1 MKILSKFLP
10 TLLLFSVIYG
20 SSWGQTKSYTI
31 QKKLSTNAASSFWS
45 QPNHGIKLNSFNT
58 TFDIKV
64 EVTTVDNINFQYFY
78 PCIGNPI
85 YSHIHNAPLTMFA
98 TAANQLSSPN
108 SKGYIN
114 DWQGENP
121 LYYYRSILVAQRPCE
136 SGNVKPDT
144 REFFKNQALITRWTL
159 FPFNILD
166 KMVDVKIKVTLIGN
180 IDINIIKEIAIP
192 GVDAIYSQDLIK
204 KTDYTENHECFNSTT
219 GVCAELNKVR
229 SIPDLNK
236 TDVVIQ
242 AHRGVWGKPNTNQ
255 ENTRGAME
263 AANSLGIKVLESDIM
278 PVNVRDGGTYVDS
291 LSGKPEDLACFHDFI
306 LTRYTTETNNANR
319 IYNKTKSYLEGL
331 DLKKP
336 RSIDDGLEKI
346 MFFEELINYAADNNL
361 IVCVDMKNLEPKGSG
376 GSCTELCGWQEDLKK
391 KQSLYHNLKFAIN
404 STDIS
409 MLKNMAIKT
418 YATYNELKD
427 NLTTGDNPVSVERFN
442 KVLWAP
448 IIAASNQWVRE
459 GDISGAYDPL
469 KIQKFL
475 DDWFA
480 HNETVLY
487 YETNFFNDFDGKTSV
502 MLSNSFSFADG
513 SMVPQGYNVMEYIYR
528 MTGRRAGIFSEEPV
542 GGKGTV
548 NRWGSWGIKNP
559 VNDRRGDHLWLLKKP
574 FFKHAVITTDRP
586 DQWIPLND

>member
-1 MKILSKFLP
+1 MKQLIKCWLALCFVIALFFQSTFAQTTTYQIKRKYNLKDAYHFKADHGFVVF
-10 TLLLFSVIYG
+10 TTDKTSSTKFSVSVETAESFYIQIPLICGGAQNRRWTIYKSFVTEQDIQDG
-20 SSWGQTKSYTI
+20 TLQHSGEEAYFYYKSFRGDYYCGIASTDNRNFYQNMAYIAEERIVGAWWTWGKPIDVIITLTLEGNAKLSDIRMVKTPGTEALYAKDFINGTTYTI
-31 QKKLSTNAASSFWS
+31 
-45 QPNHGIKLNSFNT
+45 NHDCYNSN
-58 TFDIKV
+58 
-64 EVTTVDNINFQYFY
+64 
-78 PCIGNPI
+78 
-85 YSHIHNAPLTMFA
+85 
-98 TAANQLSSPN
+98 
-108 SKGYIN
+108 
-114 DWQGENP
+114 
-121 LYYYRSILVAQRPCE
+121 
-136 SGNVKPDT
+136 
-144 REFFKNQALITRWTL
+144 
-159 FPFNILD
+159 
-166 KMVDVKIKVTLIGN
+166 
-180 IDINIIKEIAIP
+180 
-192 GVDAIYSQDLIK
+192 
-204 KTDYTENHECFNSTT
+204 T
-219 GVCAELNKVR
+219 GVCNELNKVR
-229 SIPDLNK
+229 SIPDVTK

-255 ENTRGAME
+255 ENTKGAMI

-306 LTRYTTETNNANR
+306 LTRYTNENNNANR

-331 DLKKP
+331 NLKKP

-376 GSCTELCGWQEDLKK
+376 GSCTELCGWQDDSKK

-404 STDIS
+404 STDITK
-409 MLKNMAIKT
+409 LKNMAIKT
-418 YATYNELKD
+418 YATYNELKA
-427 NLTTGDNPVSVERFN
+427 NLTTGDNLVPVERFN

-448 IIAASNQWVRE
+448 IIAASNQWKRE